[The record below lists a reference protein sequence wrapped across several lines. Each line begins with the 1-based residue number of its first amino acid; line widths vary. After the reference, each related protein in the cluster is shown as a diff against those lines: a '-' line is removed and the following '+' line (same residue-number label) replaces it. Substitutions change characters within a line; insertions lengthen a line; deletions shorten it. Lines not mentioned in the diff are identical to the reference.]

1 MKMKMKLTVLAC
13 AALFGLTACG
23 SSGNGSGV
31 TNGSPLGG
39 GAAQPA
45 PNPKP
50 TPTPTPKPTPTPTP
64 KPTPTPTPTPKPTPT
79 PTPTPKPTPSNAFEG
94 VAIPAEGYTGAIT
107 PVSGVSSSTLDNVT
121 VNGINITLK
130 QPGITARKFTN
141 IRKNTETTIASGTY
155 LSHMRFGAYSDFNH
169 NNNPDSNPSYT
180 FALGSVTPVADVPT
194 SGTATYNGLAVGSPI
209 GGGAFQEG
217 TSTFNVDFGAK
228 RLNGSVTIGAFNPV
242 PLTANINGNQ
252 FSGTSAEGVHTDGRF
267 YGPQAAEM
275 GGVFN
280 GEVSVPGAGG
290 TLKWIGSFG
299 AKK

>member
-1 MKMKMKLTVLAC
+1 MKMKLTVLAC
-13 AALFGLTACG
+13 AALFGLTACSSGGNSGVSYGGTIGGG
-23 SSGNGSGV
+23 SSARPTPPAPNP
-31 TNGSPLGG
+31 N
-39 GAAQPA
+39 PA

-50 TPTPTPKPTPTPTP
+50 APNPAPTPNPNPAPNPAP
-64 KPTPTPTPTPKPTPT
+64 APA
-79 PTPTPKPTPSNAFEG
+79 PSASFNG
-94 VAIPAEGYTGAIT
+94 VAIPAENQNGANT
-107 PVSGVSSSTLDNVT
+107 PVSAVGSSTLDNVT

-130 QPGITARKFTN
+130 QPGITARTFTN

-280 GEVSVPGAGG
+280 GEVPAPVGGG
-290 TLKWIGSFG
+290 TFKWIGSFG

>member
-1 MKMKMKLTVLAC
+1 MKMKLTVLAC
-13 AALFGLTACG
+13 AALFGLTAC
-23 SSGNGSGV
+23 SSGGNSGV
-31 TNGSPLGG
+31 SYGGTIGG
-39 GAAQPA
+39 GASARPTPPAPNPNPA

-50 TPTPTPKPTPTPTP
+50 APNPAPTPNPNPAPNPAP
-64 KPTPTPTPTPKPTPT
+64 APAPA
-79 PTPTPKPTPSNAFEG
+79 PSASFNG
-94 VAIPAEGYTGAIT
+94 VAIPAESQNGANT
-107 PVSGVSSSTLDNVT
+107 PVSAVGSSTLDNVT

-130 QPGITARKFTN
+130 QPGITARTFTN

-155 LSHMRFGAYSDFNH
+155 LSHMRFGAYADFNH

-280 GEVSVPGAGG
+280 GEVPAPVGGG
-290 TLKWIGSFG
+290 TFKWIGSFG

>member
-1 MKMKMKLTVLAC
+1 MKMKLTVLAC
-13 AALFGLTACG
+13 AALFGLTAC
-23 SSGNGSGV
+23 SSGGSGV
-31 TNGSPLGG
+31 SHGGTIGAGSGNVQPTP
-39 GAAQPA
+39 PA

-50 TPTPTPKPTPTPTP
+50 APNPAPTPNPNPAPNPAP
-64 KPTPTPTPTPKPTPT
+64 APA
-79 PTPTPKPTPSNAFEG
+79 PSATFNG
-94 VAIPAEGYTGAIT
+94 VAIPAESQNGANT
-107 PVSGVSSSTLDNVT
+107 PVSAVGSSTLDNVT

-130 QPGITARKFTN
+130 QPGITAGTFTN

-155 LSHMRFGAYSDFNH
+155 LSHMRFGAYADFNH

-280 GEVSVPGAGG
+280 GEVPAPVGGG
-290 TLKWIGSFG
+290 TFKWIGSFG

>member
-1 MKMKMKLTVLAC
+1 MKMKLTVLAC
-13 AALFGLTACG
+13 AALFGLTAC
-23 SSGNGSGV
+23 SSGGNSGV
-31 TNGSPLGG
+31 SYGGTIGG
-39 GAAQPA
+39 GASARPTPPA
-45 PNPKP
+45 PNPNP
-50 TPTPTPKPTPTPTP
+50 NPAPNPAPA
-64 KPTPTPTPTPKPTPT
+64 
-79 PTPTPKPTPSNAFEG
+79 PSAAFEG
-94 VAIPAEGYTGAIT
+94 FSIPAENQNGANT
-107 PVSGVSSSTLDNVT
+107 PTSALSGNSLDKVN
-121 VNGINITLK
+121 VNGIDITLK
-130 QPGITARKFTN
+130 QPGITAGTFTN

-155 LSHMRFGAYSDFNH
+155 LSHMRFGSYSDFNH

-228 RLNGSVTIGAFNPV
+228 RLDGSVTIGAFNPV
-242 PLTANINGNQ
+242 PLTANIDGNQ
-252 FSGTSAEGVHTDGRF
+252 FSGTSTDGVKTSGRF

-280 GEVSVPGAGG
+280 GEVPVPGTGG
-290 TLKWIGSFG
+290 TYKWIGSFG